1 MAGLLVATFAVMLPS
16 SLLALVAGRCM
27 TRRSRSAWLG
37 IAKDGLIPIALGLM
51 LASGMVTARAIEP
64 DLSRLLS
71 AGRQPRLSPLPGS
84 IRFG

>member
-37 IAKDGLIPIALGLM
+37 IAKDGLIPVALGLM

-64 DLSRLLS
+64 DLLAVAVSVATAALV
-71 AGRQPRLSPLPGS
+71 ALPGS